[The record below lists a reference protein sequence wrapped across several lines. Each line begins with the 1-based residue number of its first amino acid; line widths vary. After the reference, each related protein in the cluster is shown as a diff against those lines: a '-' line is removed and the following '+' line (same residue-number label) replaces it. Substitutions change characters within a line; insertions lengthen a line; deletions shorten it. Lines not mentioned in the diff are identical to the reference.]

1 MCHAILGR
9 QFTHNIMSGAGVKAG
24 DNVHAATVY
33 GDDNAG
39 YVVRNELS
47 DMLSFAIESIEFNR
61 QIIQRLQHLQ
71 ANNLYCRCDYFDV
84 VHELSTIKLPKK

>member
-1 MCHAILGR
+1 
-9 QFTHNIMSGAGVKAG
+9 MSGSGVEAG
-24 DNVHAATVY
+24 DKIHAAAIF

-61 QIIQRLQHLQ
+61 QIIDRMLHLQ
-71 ANNLYCRCDYFDV
+71 ANKLYCRCDYFDV
-84 VHELSTIKLPKK
+84 VHELSTLKIKTK